1 MTHCSRWREIS
12 LFGNRSAKPLI
23 KYLLDTNICIYI
35 MNQRP
40 IEVIHKFKQFN
51 LGDIGV
57 STITVSELYYG
68 AVKSRNAKLNLQRI
82 EEFLTPLEILP
93 YDQDAT
99 ALYGEIRSDLE
110 QKGNIV
116 GPLDM
121 LIAAH
126 ALSHD
131 IPLVTNNERE
141 FKRIDR
147 LMVENWV
154 NFTGDA

>member
-1 MTHCSRWREIS
+1 
-12 LFGNRSAKPLI
+12 
-23 KYLLDTNICIYI
+23 

-68 AVKSRNAKLNLQRI
+68 AIKSRNAKLNLQRM

-93 YDQDAT
+93 YDQDAA

-110 QKGNIV
+110 QKGRVI

-126 ALSHD
+126 ALSND
-131 IPLVTNNERE
+131 IPLVTNNEKE
-141 FKRIDR
+141 FQRINR

-154 NFTGDA
+154 KER